1 MFLTVVSFLLV
12 MSLLVFAH
20 ELGHFLVAKRNHIVV
35 EEFGFGYPP
44 RVFKLGERDGT
55 VYSINAIP
63 FGGFVRMRGEDDPSQ
78 PGSFAAASKLARTAT
93 LLAGATMNFIL
104 AIGLVTAMTMITGI
118 PDTSRPGA
126 LIGGVAP
133 GSPAEQ
139 AGLRSG
145 DLIVAADGTA
155 LTSATALK
163 SYTDLHLGQPIVYRI
178 ERKAAGA
185 GAPGTLD
192 ITIVPRVN
200 PPPNQGALGVQIGA
214 SYRPARV
221 WEALG
226 AGVSMTGEIIV
237 MTFQI
242 PATLIREGRPISEA
256 GFMGP
261 VGIAATTG
269 EVVRSAL
276 AVDSILP
283 ILSFVALLS
292 AALGIT
298 NLLPI
303 PALDGGRLLFVF
315 LEAIRGKRVEPAQ
328 EGLVHMVGFGMLLLL
343 VGVITVREIG
353 ALLNGTFP
361 TMGLH

>member
-1 MFLTVVSFLLV
+1 MVLTVVSFVLV
-12 MSLLVFAH
+12 MSVLVFAH

-44 RVFKLGERDGT
+44 RLVKLAERNGT
-55 VYSINAIP
+55 IYSINAIP
-63 FGGFVRMRGEDDPSQ
+63 FGGFVRMRGEDDPTLT
-78 PGSFAAASKLARTAT
+78 GSFAAASKLARTST
-93 LLAGATMNFIL
+93 LLAGATMNFLL
-104 AIGLVTAMTMITGI
+104 AIVLFTALTLITGV
-118 PDTSRPGA
+118 PDSSRPGA
-126 LIGGVAP
+126 LIGGIAP

-139 AGLRSG
+139 AGLRVG
-145 DLIVAADGTA
+145 DRIVAADGTQ
-155 LTSATALK
+155 LVPGSGLK
-163 SYTDLHLGQPIVYRI
+163 TYTDAHLGKPIVYRV
-178 ERKAAGA
+178 ERPLPGSGA
-185 GAPGTLD
+185 TESLE
-192 ITIVPRVN
+192 ITIVPRVS
-200 PPPNQGALGVQIGA
+200 PPKDQGALGVQIGVA
-214 SYRPARV
+214 YRPAKI

-226 AGVSMTGEIIV
+226 AGVRTTGEIIW

-261 VGIAATTG
+261 IGIAATTG
-269 EVVRSAL
+269 DVVRSAL
-276 AVDSILP
+276 AIDSFLP
-283 ILSFVALLS
+283 IISFVALLS

-303 PALDGGRLLFVF
+303 PALDGGRLLFVL

-328 EGLVHMVGFGMLLLL
+328 EGLVHMVGFGLLLLL